1 MIRQIGAI
9 LLASA
14 TPVVADVAF
23 LGIPIDCVIGE
34 TCVIEDYPDIDPSD
48 AAADYRCGLKTQD
61 GQNGTGFALLS
72 LEQMRDGV
80 SVVAAADG
88 LVSAVRITEPDR
100 PFAPGTT
107 LEGRD
112 CGNAV
117 RLEHANGYQS
127 VYCHLKQ
134 GSVRVTQGQT
144 VTAGQVLGQVGL
156 SGRTV
161 YPHLH
166 LTITQ
171 REAVIDPFAPD
182 QANAC
187 ESPEQDLWLD
197 TPAYTDAGLFAAG
210 VSNHVP
216 NMEDVQSG
224 AAAHSKL
231 SPLEPMVLYGFAF
244 HGDKDDTLSLVLRGP
259 EGEVFAHTASL
270 TQDER
275 QFFRAFGRRPPETG
289 WPRGAYQGTV
299 QMIRDG
305 RILALRHANIVVE

>member
-23 LGIPIDCVIGE
+23 LGMPIACVIGE
-34 TCVIEDYPDIDPSD
+34 TCVIEDYPDIHPRD

-72 LEQMRDGV
+72 LEQMQDGV

-88 LVSAVRITEPDR
+88 KVSAVRNNEPDR
-100 PFAPGTT
+100 IFAPDTN

-134 GSVRVTQGQT
+134 GSVRVTSGQT
-144 VTAGQVLGQVGL
+144 VTAGQPLGQVGL
-156 SGRTV
+156 SGRTE

-171 REAVIDPFAPD
+171 GEAVIDPFAPD

-187 ESPEQDLWLD
+187 ESPGKDLWLE
-197 TPAYTDAGLFAAG
+197 TPAYTDAGLFTAD

-224 AAAHSKL
+224 AASHSKL

-244 HGDKDDTLSLVLRGP
+244 HGDQDDTLSLVMRGP
-259 EGEVFAHTASL
+259 EGEVFAHTATL
-270 TQDER
+270 TQDES

-299 QMIRDG
+299 QMIRNDS
-305 RILALRHANIVVE
+305 ILAVRHANIIIE